1 MLLNEMRCGWLDG
14 TDESERKKHEGMV
27 RRPPGITGVTGGGS
41 ADLVG
46 DNGRRQTGGF
56 LRRPMEATAD
66 LWIEL
71 DTSGAEWRL

>member
-1 MLLNEMRCGWLDG
+1 
-14 TDESERKKHEGMV
+14 MV
-27 RRPPGITGVTGGGS
+27 RQPPGITGVTGRGS

-46 DNGRRQTGGF
+46 DNGGLQTGGF
-56 LRRPMEATAD
+56 LRRPMEAMPDLWIEMEAMPDLWIGMEAMAD

>member
-1 MLLNEMRCGWLDG
+1 M
-14 TDESERKKHEGMV
+14 
-27 RRPPGITGVTGGGS
+27 

-56 LRRPMEATAD
+56 LKRPMEAMADLWIEMEVTAD
-66 LWIEL
+66 LWIEMETMANLWIEL